1 MITAPLA
8 LFLCT
13 GFPAAGVRVDS
24 DISMMISL
32 YKVAPQFEF
41 AETKVKTTK
50 SGVIYAVAKQESAG
64 KMLQALLDN
73 RRVSILGSARKRVAS
88 GKSATAVFPPTRG
101 ESETYT
107 ITATLMAGN
116 IVFSAVPSAPADTE
130 IKVTVKPDEALLF
143 IQPANKQYP
152 RRLLI
157 IAPELV
163 ALDR

>member
-13 GFPAAGVRVDS
+13 GFPAAGVHADS

-32 YKVAPQFEF
+32 YKVTPQFEF

-50 SGVIYAVAKQESAG
+50 SGVIYAVAKQEAAG
-64 KMLQALLDN
+64 KMLQILLDN
-73 RRVSILGSARKRVAS
+73 RRVSILGSARKRVVS
-88 GKSATAVFPPTRG
+88 GKSASVAFPATRG

-107 ITATLMAGN
+107 VTATLTAGN
-116 IVFSAVPSAPADTE
+116 VVFSAVPSAPADTE
-130 IKVTVKPDEALLF
+130 IKVTVKPDEALLM